1 MGKTKKRKANHA
13 TKVTKIPKTKR
24 QKYGM
29 NETYVIYECS
39 LRPRWMHAADS
50 SGCPPRD
57 PFSTISLSSLIPKRL
72 EAVTSDQCRADPS
85 SKMPAIAFWHTTFQ
99 FSFSPY
105 GLPVISMTQLL
116 THSVAH
122 STRPSSRPKTNNRSI
137 KKFLK
142 SCGQLSKS
150 CQKLVVIKVF

>member
-1 MGKTKKRKANHA
+1 MMVYSQKWALEWYNCMSVCTSV
-13 TKVTKIPKTKR
+13 VTNMPPKLHSTVPPLIFD
-24 QKYGM
+24 
-29 NETYVIYECS
+29 NYVIYECS

-116 THSVAH
+116 THILPGLPLGLQP
-122 STRPSSRPKTNNRSI
+122 TTSS
-137 KKFLK
+137 LK
-142 SCGQLSKS
+142 S
-150 CQKLVVIKVF
+150 F